1 MVAHSSLSGTYSLL
15 AASAIGGLV
24 LPLALS
30 SLLPHAAKTAILA
43 SSLAASSTL
52 AILNKS
58 QYLERATIYQR
69 EVDNLRRNAHKRQL
83 AREAMTAD
91 LEEKID
97 HIVEICVT
105 LADLPPQIRNQQLVQ
120 MGMPELIP
128 LFDPPKPPPPPKE
141 PLPLVAL
148 TAEGSEESGG
158 ELAEI
163 IAWYSECK
171 RQHMM
176 FVGNQG
182 EGKTNAC
189 HFALYS
195 WLATATP
202 DDFPI
207 IYVFDPH
214 YGSGRD
220 PRYASTWLGIPK
232 ADEVPKTV
240 STCVFHGEP
249 DDLEAW
255 FRPIMRLYKHRK
267 INEIDIS
274 RGARPVIIVIDEL
287 TNHLGIMNDA
297 KAKAVIQVLKE
308 LATGAP
314 KFGFSFW
321 GIVHDLAESN
331 TAIPRTLYR
340 QCHIVMGAGMSQD
353 TAQVSCSPKKF
364 SSHTLEYAAVVSRN
378 TPPKTPAGYVTS
390 LPVPDGFLPPAPLT
404 NKEMELQ
411 WLPEQTEL
419 RERDPYEDWDDQLEN
434 RYGIQPE
441 DVWEETWGD
450 KDKFEP
456 EPEIKSR
463 DINQGNIARDWF
475 VALEKWFR
483 DLGRNPSDDE
493 IRAAW
498 QQVSGKDEPLTDNA
512 IAYLRAKLKGNN

>member
-1 MVAHSSLSGTYSLL
+1 ML
-15 AASAIGGLV
+15 AASAIGGLA
-24 LPLALS
+24 LPLAMS
-30 SLLPHAAKTAILA
+30 SLLPHGAKTAMLA
-43 SSLAASSTL
+43 TSLVSSSALAL
-52 AILNKS
+52 MNKS
-58 QYLERATIYQR
+58 QYLERQVTYQR
-69 EVDNLRRNAHKRQL
+69 EVDNLRRNAHKRQM

-120 MGMPELIP
+120 LGMPDLIP
-128 LFDPPKPPPPPKE
+128 MFDPPKPPPPPRSS
-141 PLPLVAL
+141 PQLIAL
-148 TAEGSEESGG
+148 TAEGSEDDGG

-163 IAWYSECK
+163 ISWYAECK

-202 DDFPI
+202 EDFPI

-214 YGSGRD
+214 YGAGRD

-232 ADEVPKTV
+232 VDEAPKTV

-255 FRPIMRLYKHRK
+255 MRPIMRLYKHRK
-267 INEIDIS
+267 TNGIDIS

-287 TNHLGIMNDA
+287 TNHLGVMNDA
-297 KAKAVIQVLKE
+297 KAKAVIKNMKE
-308 LATGAP
+308 MATGAP

-321 GIVHDLAESN
+321 GVVHDLAESN
-331 TAIPRTLYR
+331 TMVPRTLYR

-353 TAQVSCSPKKF
+353 TAQVNCSPRKF
-364 SSHTLEYAAVVSRN
+364 SSHTLEYAAVASRN
-378 TPPKTPAGYVTS
+378 TPPKTPAGYATS

-411 WLPEQTEL
+411 WTTEQTEL
-419 RERDPYEDWDDQLEN
+419 VEHDPYKQWDEQLEGKH
-434 RYGIQPE
+434 GIQPE
-441 DVWEETWGD
+441 DVWTDESGNETEKGD
-450 KDKFEP
+450 VKPQPQPGPSSIPP
-456 EPEIKSR
+456 ESPLALLVQNLRLWIQLLPSPPGDEQLKAKLLEVTGQDFS
-463 DINQGNIARDWF
+463 GA
-475 VALEKWFR
+475 ALEGLKR
-483 DLGRNPSDDE
+483 ELG
-493 IRAAW
+493 
-498 QQVSGKDEPLTDNA
+498 L
-512 IAYLRAKLKGNN
+512 